1 MNIDTALFFGHSPVH
16 TTCRNPSNRTQS
28 SSVNVCLAFLYPFLS
43 FPYLQYM

>member
-1 MNIDTALFFGHSPVH
+1 MNIDTALFLGILPCTRHAGIPA
-16 TTCRNPSNRTQS
+16 TGQQS